1 MQAIRSRDTKPELAI
16 RRLLHA
22 SGLRYRVDVRP
33 EPEIPRRADV
43 VFSRARVAV
52 FVDGC
57 FWHGCPEHGRRE
69 HRVNAW
75 YWPEKIQRNVDRDAD
90 TTRRLIDRGWTV
102 IRIWEHEPAA
112 DAAARVSAAVR
123 RGERRPGSSRS
134 S

>member
-1 MQAIRSRDTKPELAI
+1 MQAIRSRDTKAELAI

-57 FWHGCPEHGRRE
+57 FWHGCSEHGRRE
-69 HRVNAW
+69 HRVNAG

-102 IRIWEHEPAA
+102 VRVWEHEEPA
-112 DAAARVSAAVR
+112 DAAEKVASAVR
-123 RGERRPGSSRS
+123 HNISSGDS
-134 S
+134 